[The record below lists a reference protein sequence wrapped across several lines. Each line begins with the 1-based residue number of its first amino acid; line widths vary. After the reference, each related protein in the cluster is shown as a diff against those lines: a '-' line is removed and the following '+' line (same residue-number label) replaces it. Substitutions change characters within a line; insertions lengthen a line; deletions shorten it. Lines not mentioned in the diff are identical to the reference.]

1 MSFNRISFK
10 IDDLIKELPNEI
22 PISKLTAPLEEKL
35 KLSKINS
42 TNNDIFKIKETTS
55 GEESVSIFFTQG
67 NQTIY
72 ISIFGPRE
80 MKIREKA
87 NGQYAKIE
95 LYVKYSL
102 DIAQNLQ
109 ESINKKIKKST
120 KDMILRTSYPKCQI
134 TININIFNISS
145 LVDEYEIIPIIFNG
159 IMSALCLSGIN
170 IRMFCLAKA
179 FLLEEKC
186 MLIMEINDNDKD
198 EDKEENY
205 IIYDFISEKELD
217 MNYFEKIV
225 KEGKNELKNMNNN
238 LKNYIYKKLINN
250 LNF

>member
-1 MSFNRISFK
+1 MSFKRISFK

-95 LYVKYSL
+95 LYVKYSM

-109 ESINKKIKKST
+109 ESINKKIKKFT

-134 TININIFNISS
+134 TINLNIFNISN
-145 LVDEYEIIPIIFNG
+145 LIDEYEIIPIILNG

-170 IRMFCLAKA
+170 IRMLCLAKA
-179 FLLEEKC
+179 FFSDEKC
-186 MLIMEINDNDKD
+186 IIIMEMNDKD
-198 EDKEENY
+198 EDKDDNENY

-225 KEGKNELKNMNNN
+225 KEEKNEIKNMNNN

-250 LNF
+250 

>member
-35 KLSKINS
+35 KLSKIN
-42 TNNDIFKIKETTS
+42 TTKNDIFKIKETTS

-95 LYVKYSL
+95 LYVKYSM

-109 ESINKKIKKST
+109 ESINKKIKKFT

-145 LVDEYEIIPIIFNG
+145 LIDEYEIIPIIFNG

-170 IRMFCLAKA
+170 IRMLCLAKS
-179 FLLEEKC
+179 FFSDEKC
-186 MLIMEINDNDKD
+186 IIIMEMNDKD
-198 EDKEENY
+198 EDKDDNY
-205 IIYDFISEKELD
+205 IIYDFISEGELD
-217 MNYFEKIV
+217 MNKFEEIV
-225 KEGKNELKNMNNN
+225 KEGNKALKTMNKN
-238 LKNYIYKKLINN
+238 LKNYIYKKILNN
-250 LNF
+250 

>member
-95 LYVKYSL
+95 LYVKYSM

-109 ESINKKIKKST
+109 ESINKKIKKFT

-225 KEGKNELKNMNNN
+225 KEGKTELKNMNNN

-250 LNF
+250 

>member
-95 LYVKYSL
+95 LYVKYSM

-109 ESINKKIKKST
+109 ESINKKIKKFT

-179 FLLEEKC
+179 FLSGEKC

-250 LNF
+250 

>member
-55 GEESVSIFFTQG
+55 REESVSIFFTQG

-95 LYVKYSL
+95 LYVKYSM

-109 ESINKKIKKST
+109 ESINKKIKKFT

-250 LNF
+250 

>member
-10 IDDLIKELPNEI
+10 IDDLIKELQNEI

-95 LYVKYSL
+95 LYVKYSM

-109 ESINKKIKKST
+109 ESINKKIKKFT

-179 FLLEEKC
+179 FLSEEKC

-250 LNF
+250 